1 MQQYITTSK
10 VIKMEKRME
19 KNRKIL
25 DKIILVLVCITI
37 FVSSVFIGS
46 PVSNNA
52 NILTVLALFVFIF
65 YYIIEKFI
73 IKDFRL
79 IKNKI
84 DIGMFA
90 LFTAT
95 FIPLLFGTY
104 KDLNSEITYIF
115 KYLTAFCV
123 YILIRDILERDKRY
137 ASYII
142 NCIIL
147 CELV

>member
-52 NILTVLALFVFIF
+52 NILTV
-65 YYIIEKFI
+65 
-73 IKDFRL
+73 
-79 IKNKI
+79 
-84 DIGMFA
+84 
-90 LFTAT
+90 
-95 FIPLLFGTY
+95 
-104 KDLNSEITYIF
+104 
-115 KYLTAFCV
+115 
-123 YILIRDILERDKRY
+123 
-137 ASYII
+137 
-142 NCIIL
+142 
-147 CELV
+147 